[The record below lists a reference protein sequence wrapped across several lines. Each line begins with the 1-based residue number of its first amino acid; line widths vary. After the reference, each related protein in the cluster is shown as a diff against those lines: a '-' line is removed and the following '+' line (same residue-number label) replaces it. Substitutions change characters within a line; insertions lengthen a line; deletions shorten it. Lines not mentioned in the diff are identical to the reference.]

1 MLFPD
6 SSGDELGEQ
15 LPKSMHARWKVLGLR
30 KVDVASFRVTIV
42 VGLGIGSLWCGIIHC
57 SFLKKEKLAAGLGAT
72 LAPVGS
78 PPVVLA
84 AMAATPRQSE
94 TSAEPASPS
103 QHVEA

>member
-15 LPKSMHARWKVLGLR
+15 LPKSMHTRWKVLGLR
-30 KVDVASFRVTIV
+30 KVDVASLRVTTI